1 MHVYANVLVR
11 KRERATET
19 GRERQFVECVWVN
32 CYVTVWRAA
41 NPDMSWVKRSLFLID
56 LQQKRKF

>member
-19 GRERQFVECVWVN
+19 RRERQFVECVWVN
-32 CYVTVWRAA
+32 CYVTMWRAA
-41 NPDMSWVKRSLFLID
+41 NPDMSWVKRSLF
-56 LQQKRKF
+56 